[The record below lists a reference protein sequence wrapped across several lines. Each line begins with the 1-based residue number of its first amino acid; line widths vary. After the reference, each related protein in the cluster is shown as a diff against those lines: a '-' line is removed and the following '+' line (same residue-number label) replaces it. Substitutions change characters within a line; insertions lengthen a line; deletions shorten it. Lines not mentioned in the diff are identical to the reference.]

1 MLVQKYGFSYILI
14 INLIHIENNSKR
26 QPRRDSYLITISRFR
41 PPIKSVPDWAR
52 RCITSLIGRAAVFS
66 TWYGR

>member
-26 QPRRDSYLITISRFR
+26 QPRGDSYLISRLR

-52 RCITSLIGRAAVFS
+52 RCITSLIGRVTVLS